1 MSYPGNEDTC
11 EASMRFNSINDIL
24 AASQNL
30 SYFPPLDESGS
41 AVAGNSILDTNKFW
55 PDIGVQHLDVTSAAF
70 QAPSLD
76 TCMTD
81 TVCSDPVNRFQNAG

>member
-11 EASMRFNSINDIL
+11 EASVPFPSINDIL

-30 SYFPPLDESGS
+30 SYFLPLDESGNV
-41 AVAGNSILDTNKFW
+41 VAGNTIVNTNKIW
-55 PDIGVQHLDVTSAAF
+55 PDAASAAF

-76 TCMTD
+76 AYMTD
-81 TVCSDPVNRFQNAG
+81 TVCIDPVNHFQDAG